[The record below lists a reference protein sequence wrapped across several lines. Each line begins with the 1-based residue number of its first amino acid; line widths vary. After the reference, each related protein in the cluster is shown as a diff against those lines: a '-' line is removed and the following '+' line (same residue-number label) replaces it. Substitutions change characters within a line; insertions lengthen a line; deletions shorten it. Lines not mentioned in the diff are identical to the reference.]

1 MSRDYRLFLDDIEE
15 SCEKILRYTQDL
27 TFDRFKSEEKT
38 IDAVARNI
46 QIIGEAVKRLPQDF
60 REKNQEV
67 EWRKIGGMRDIV
79 THDYFGL
86 DKRILWDVAK
96 NQVPDLLDKIKTIQQ
111 SL

>member
-1 MSRDYRLFLDDIEE
+1 MSRDHRLFLDDIEE

-27 TFDRFKSEEKT
+27 TFDRFKNEEKT

-60 REKNQEV
+60 RDKHQEV
-67 EWRKIGGMRDIV
+67 EWRKIAGMRDIV

-96 NQVPDLLDKIKTIQQ
+96 NQVPDLLDKIKTILQPG
-111 SL
+111 